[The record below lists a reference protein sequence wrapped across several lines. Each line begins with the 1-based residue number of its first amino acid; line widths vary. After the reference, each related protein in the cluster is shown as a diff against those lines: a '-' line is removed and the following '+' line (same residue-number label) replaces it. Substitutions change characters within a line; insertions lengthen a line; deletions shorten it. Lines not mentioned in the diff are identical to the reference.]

1 MTDIV
6 TERNHPL
13 YGNKKNARLSGNI
26 GNLKKKKWKQIVKAR
41 IQSQRMKYEQNSL
54 RPQDR

>member
-26 GNLKKKKWKQIVKAR
+26 GNLKKKVKTD
-41 IQSQRMKYEQNSL
+41 S
-54 RPQDR
+54 

>member
-26 GNLKKKKWKQIVKAR
+26 GNLKKKK
-41 IQSQRMKYEQNSL
+41 
-54 RPQDR
+54 